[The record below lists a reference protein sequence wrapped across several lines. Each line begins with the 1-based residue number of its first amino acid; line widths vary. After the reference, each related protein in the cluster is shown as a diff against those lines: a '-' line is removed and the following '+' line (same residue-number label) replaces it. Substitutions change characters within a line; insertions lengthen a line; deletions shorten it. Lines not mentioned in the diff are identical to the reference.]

1 MATGKMNRPRP
12 HLKPTSFDLL
22 LEGLSLL
29 GLLALVALPLLYWGQ
44 LPDAIPTHFDA
55 SGRPDSYGRK
65 GSLLALP
72 AIAIALY
79 VVLTAMQR
87 VPHTFNYPIEVN
99 ADNAKR
105 LYRHSVRMLRLLKMT
120 ILLGFTFILHR
131 VILVVLGQ
139 AQGLGAWFV
148 PAFLLTIALA
158 TGYGLW
164 PAFRR

>member
-1 MATGKMNRPRP
+1 MDRPRIRIE
-12 HLKPTSFDLL
+12 PTAFDLL

-29 GLLALVALPLLYWGQ
+29 ALLILAGLPLFYWGQ
-44 LPDAIPTHFDA
+44 LPDTVPTHFDA
-55 SGRPDSYGRK
+55 GGRPDSYGSK

-72 AIAIALY
+72 GIAIALY

-99 ADNAKR
+99 PGNAKR

-139 AQGLGAWFV
+139 AQGLGAWV
-148 PAFLLTIALA
+148 LPVFLLTIALGI
-158 TGYGLW
+158 GYGLW